1 MLFNLNYMRTQK
13 TGKLFSSTTVS
24 GTIEFIRSSLNLSQ
38 EDLARILNVSVRT
51 IVRWEKEGDQPPSL
65 EKERLEMIQE
75 VVEIAGDIMDSENVP
90 VWFSNPKE
98 SFSGLKPLDLLSTF
112 RGIKKLQE
120 SLKTIRWG
128 IF

>member
-1 MLFNLNYMRTQK
+1 MKTQK
-13 TGKLFSSTTVS
+13 TTKLFSSTTIP

-65 EKERLEMIQE
+65 ETERLEMIQE
-75 VVEIAGDIMDSENVP
+75 VVEIARDIMDLENVP
-90 VWFSNPKE
+90 GWFSSPKE
-98 SFSGLKPLDLLSTF
+98 SLSGLRPLDLLSTF
-112 RGIKKLQE
+112 RGIKRVQE
-120 SLKTIRWG
+120 FLEKIRWG